1 MYSETLKFLSPPLEA
16 NWGNNSFLGLTR
28 RVKTRKRQTSY
39 VTDQR
44 LGYWVNFKA
53 YFDINSTLGQVRRV
67 KFFKKSKLVS
77 LIIYQYFFS
86 TTKIK
91 MRCFMEHTSLLRSIS
106 SKGPVMIFRR
116 GQGGRIS
123 VGITWSS
130 DGTEKELVV
139 GTENIGRTT
148 VNGLP
153 TNCQSGRGGTSEII
167 AKPYEGIRSIFS
179 GRNQNLPTPLPPQNK

>member
-1 MYSETLKFLSPPLEA
+1 
-16 NWGNNSFLGLTR
+16 
-28 RVKTRKRQTSY
+28 
-39 VTDQR
+39 
-44 LGYWVNFKA
+44 
-53 YFDINSTLGQVRRV
+53 
-67 KFFKKSKLVS
+67 
-77 LIIYQYFFS
+77 
-86 TTKIK
+86 
-91 MRCFMEHTSLLRSIS
+91 MEHNSLLRSIS

-153 TNCQSGRGGTSEII
+153 TNSQLGRGGGETSENI

-179 GRNQNLPTPLPPQNK
+179 GRNQNLPTPLPPRINNDRSLSDLVQNRVHSQAPIFPWGASHTDVFRDSVSSKRSA

>member
-1 MYSETLKFLSPPLEA
+1 M
-16 NWGNNSFLGLTR
+16 
-28 RVKTRKRQTSY
+28 
-39 VTDQR
+39 
-44 LGYWVNFKA
+44 
-53 YFDINSTLGQVRRV
+53 RRV

-153 TNCQSGRGGTSEII
+153 TNCQSGRGGGPVRILQSLMRASGQFSRDATKIFRPPSPPPRINND
-167 AKPYEGIRSIFS
+167 RSLS
-179 GRNQNLPTPLPPQNK
+179 DLV

>member
-1 MYSETLKFLSPPLEA
+1 M
-16 NWGNNSFLGLTR
+16 
-28 RVKTRKRQTSY
+28 
-39 VTDQR
+39 
-44 LGYWVNFKA
+44 
-53 YFDINSTLGQVRRV
+53 RRV
-67 KFFKKSKLVS
+67 KFFRKSKLVS

-106 SKGPVMIFRR
+106 SKGPVIIFRR

-153 TNCQSGRGGTSEII
+153 TNCQSGRGGTSENI

-179 GRNQNLPTPLPPQNK
+179 GRNQNLPTPPPPRINNDRSLSDLV

>member
-1 MYSETLKFLSPPLEA
+1 M
-16 NWGNNSFLGLTR
+16 
-28 RVKTRKRQTSY
+28 
-39 VTDQR
+39 
-44 LGYWVNFKA
+44 
-53 YFDINSTLGQVRRV
+53 RRV

-77 LIIYQYFFS
+77 LIIYQYFS
-86 TTKIK
+86 NTKIK

-153 TNCQSGRGGTSEII
+153 TNCQSGRGGTSENI
-167 AKPYEGIRSIFS
+167 AKPYEGIRSIFL
-179 GRNQNLPTPLPPQNK
+179 GRNQNLPTPLPPRINNDRSLSDLVQNRVHSQAPIFPWGASHTDVFRDSVSSKRSA

>member
-1 MYSETLKFLSPPLEA
+1 M
-16 NWGNNSFLGLTR
+16 
-28 RVKTRKRQTSY
+28 SY

-44 LGYWVNFKA
+44 LGYLVNFKA

-77 LIIYQYFFS
+77 IIIYQYFFS

-116 GQGGRIS
+116 GHGGEDFGRDR
-123 VGITWSS
+123 

-153 TNCQSGRGGTSEII
+153 TNCQSGRGRGTSENI

-179 GRNQNLPTPLPPQNK
+179 GRNQNLPTPLPPPPHPRINNDRSLSDLV

>member
-1 MYSETLKFLSPPLEA
+1 M
-16 NWGNNSFLGLTR
+16 
-28 RVKTRKRQTSY
+28 
-39 VTDQR
+39 
-44 LGYWVNFKA
+44 
-53 YFDINSTLGQVRRV
+53 RRV

-153 TNCQSGRGGTSEII
+153 TNCQSGRGGTSENI

-179 GRNQNLPTPLPPQNK
+179 GRNQNLPTPLPPPPPRINNDRSLSDLV

>member
-1 MYSETLKFLSPPLEA
+1 M
-16 NWGNNSFLGLTR
+16 
-28 RVKTRKRQTSY
+28 
-39 VTDQR
+39 
-44 LGYWVNFKA
+44 
-53 YFDINSTLGQVRRV
+53 RRV

-106 SKGPVMIFRR
+106 SKGPVIIFRR

-139 GTENIGRTT
+139 GTENIWRTT

-153 TNCQSGRGGTSEII
+153 TNCQSGRGGGPVRILQSLMRASGQFSRDAT
-167 AKPYEGIRSIFS
+167 KIFQPPS
-179 GRNQNLPTPLPPQNK
+179 PLPPPRINNDRSLSSE

>member
-1 MYSETLKFLSPPLEA
+1 
-16 NWGNNSFLGLTR
+16 
-28 RVKTRKRQTSY
+28 
-39 VTDQR
+39 
-44 LGYWVNFKA
+44 
-53 YFDINSTLGQVRRV
+53 
-67 KFFKKSKLVS
+67 
-77 LIIYQYFFS
+77 
-86 TTKIK
+86 

-116 GQGGRIS
+116 GQGGKIS

-153 TNCQSGRGGTSEII
+153 TNCQSGRGGTSENI
-167 AKPYEGIRSIFS
+167 AKPYKGVQVNFLGTQPKSS
-179 GRNQNLPTPLPPQNK
+179 NPPPPPE